1 MKRIVLVVATL
12 LIPLILFG
20 QNSGLLKDAQDLFAA
35 GNYSAAVTK
44 FQEAVNKLSG
54 RDRNIAQLQLATAR
68 TCVEALSNAKTA
80 ESAKDYDKAIAE
92 YQKVLDAN
100 PNDTRVKGLQDAA
113 RRLKQEANPSLSV
126 SKSSISFSSS
136 GGTQKITVSCSMTWT
151 LVDQTSSMCTV
162 TRSGNEITITCTSN
176 SSYSSRNTYFTV
188 KTTNGVKEQRV
199 SITQSGS
206 TYSSSSSSSGRTS
219 STASYLNV
227 SPTSITAE
235 RTEGT
240 VIVDVKTDASDY
252 SVSLL
257 PSWCKVKSKY
267 KTWFSLSYTANP
279 NSSSRS
285 DWFNVTAGGKT
296 VKVTITQKA
305 NYSSY
310 SGSSSSSGYGGYS
323 GYSSSRSAYSSDK
336 TFRIGLDASMDC
348 FLGSNYNSYSY
359 YDSYYYDSY
368 DYDTP
373 ISFGIGLR
381 ARIGRYDQ
389 LFNLIGGVRYVF
401 GSKHSG
407 VLVPVLLNMNLLRSE
422 DLGISM
428 YLGGGYEFGFS
439 NTYGGDAMLQLGM
452 CGSHYDLSMYYKPSY
467 QVLGLG
473 FTYYF

>member
-12 LIPLILFG
+12 LISLILFG
-20 QNSGLLKDAQDLFAA
+20 QNSGLLKDAQNLFAA

-68 TCVEALSNAKTA
+68 TCVEALNNAKMA

-100 PNDTRVKGLQDAA
+100 PNDTRVNGLQDTA

-136 GGTQKITVSCSMTWT
+136 GGTQKITVNCSMTWT

-162 TRSGNEITITCTSN
+162 SRSGNEITITCASN
-176 SSYSSRNTYFTV
+176 SSSSSRNTYFTV

-199 SITQSGS
+199 SISQSGN
-206 TYSSSSSSSGRTS
+206 TYSSSSSSPS

-235 RTEGT
+235 RTEGI

-257 PSWCKVKSKY
+257 PSWCKVKSKN

-285 DWFNVTAGGKT
+285 DWFKVTAGGKT

-310 SGSSSSSGYGGYS
+310 SGLSSSSGYGGYS
-323 GYSSSRSAYSSDK
+323 GSSSSRSSYRSDK
-336 TFRIGLDASMDC
+336 AFRIGFDASMNC
-348 FLGSNYNSYSY
+348 FLGGDYNTYS
-359 YDSYYYDSY
+359 DYDSY

-401 GSKHSG
+401 SKYSG
-407 VLVPVLLNMNLLRSE
+407 MLVPVLLNMNLPRSK

-428 YLGGGYEFGFS
+428 YFGGGYEFGFS
-439 NTYGGDAMLQLGM
+439 NTYGSDAMLQFGL

-467 QVLGLG
+467 EVLGLG